1 MALRA
6 PSRES
11 VNERLRWAG
20 LDAPRCRRGGACHLV
35 QETLQRFEVEVLLL
49 FELPVDE
56 VHEVAADVELVHDSD
71 AGSDI
76 FPERFLISGLIS
88 GAATG

>member
-1 MALRA
+1 M
-6 PSRES
+6 
-11 VNERLRWAG
+11 
-20 LDAPRCRRGGACHLV
+20 
-35 QETLQRFEVEVLLL
+35 LL

-56 VHEVAADVELVHDSD
+56 VHEVVADVELVHHSD
-71 AGSDI
+71 ADSDI